1 MSKFFIILSILFLSS
16 SALFSQKTDTLVH
29 INGNIIT
36 GEIKKIE
43 YGLLYFSTDGMGTIE
58 VETEK
63 IKSLKSHK
71 QFQIIR
77 DNGLLYFG
85 SFDTVNG
92 LMNRV
97 KIVSRNQPYIVN
109 IKSIVEV
116 FPVKK
121 SFWLRTYGN
130 FSLGGNYTKS
140 SRILQ
145 LNFSGNLNYR
155 GRKNYYNISW
165 DNQATM
171 SGDSLLSE
179 KKTNAI
185 SYQRYFQKHYSF
197 QSELG
202 ISSNNELN
210 LKSRFY
216 LSLIGGKDIIHT
228 NRSELFS
235 GIGVSGNKEETLDS
249 SLISNNIEG
258 IIKVSYDF
266 FKRSSPEINIITSL
280 NAYPSFSVSKRLR
293 VDSSIEARI
302 EVFSDFFVGIK
313 VYDNFDNKLHL
324 SSESNNDWGVNGTIS
339 YSFH

>member
-1 MSKFFIILSILFLSS
+1 MSRFFVILSILFLSS

-36 GEIKKIE
+36 GEIKKLE
-43 YGLLYFSTDGMGTIE
+43 YGLLYFSTDGMGTIK

-63 IKSLKSHK
+63 IKSLKSHN
-71 QFQIIR
+71 QFQITR

-85 SFDTVNG
+85 SLDTVNG

-97 KIVSRNQPYIVN
+97 KIVSKSKSYIVN
-109 IKSIVEV
+109 VKSIVEV
-116 FPVKK
+116 FPVKN

-140 SRILQ
+140 SNILQ

-155 GRKNYYNISW
+155 GRKNFYNISW
-165 DNQATM
+165 DNQVTK
-171 SGDSLLSE
+171 SGDSLLTD
-179 KKTNAI
+179 KKTNAL

-202 ISSNNELN
+202 MSSNNELN
-210 LKSRFY
+210 LKSRLY
-216 LSLIGGKDIIHT
+216 LNLTSGKDIIHT
-228 NRSELFS
+228 NRSVLFS
-235 GIGVSGNKEETLDS
+235 GIGVSANKEETLDS

-258 IIKVSYDF
+258 IVKVSYDF

-280 NAYPSFSVSKRLR
+280 NAYPSFTVSNRIR
-293 VDSSIEARI
+293 VDGTIEARI

-313 VYDNFDNKLHL
+313 VYDNFDNSVNL
-324 SSESNNDWGVNGTIS
+324 SDGHFNDWGVNGTIS